1 MKRNTRITLPYSLCL
16 VLAMT
21 AVFILVAAV
30 VGGMAYRDSRAARSA
45 LAFEVLSDA
54 LSDAEAELAAQIAPA
69 REHVRLAQRWIL
81 QGTLARERVENWS
94 TLLLPPLEGRDG
106 VMSLAIVTDGGLLWQ
121 ASRRREGWSG
131 RWSPDV
137 DFEAPPAE
145 TTWDAFGRS
154 LRHGAG
160 ELSELEGAY
169 VSALQAFR
177 DRKNRNPDYIHVDAQ
192 RMATGSERVFLA
204 MDLGS
209 SLGAPGI
216 IAMELHIPRA
226 VLSER
231 APEDGRITWQSDPGG
246 KRLACLEE
254 SQTRELLTNSA
265 VPHHAS
271 LALRTLFPAPNGT
284 TGPRWYGARAYAVG
298 SDYRWWVVASVGE
311 SALPEPSLPVVHYG
325 LVGFLVGLAG
335 TVGVATTMGW
345 KISRPLSLIARRAN
359 GIQSM
364 DEHYLPW
371 PNSRFTEVNQLTTAL
386 EDLYETAVEH
396 LDYHDAPLV
405 VWGQEEELSGT
416 EGVVDAEPL
425 KRHINLHANGDKVPQ
440 GADAPSG
447 PVINV
452 SGEVGGVPAVPAAQL
467 QVLHGSRKEVRR
479 LQSQLAGAYEELRT
493 ADVHFQ
499 QGEARQKRQREAL
512 RELDRQLQ
520 REGAV
525 TPETLRILQ
534 SVLEARV
541 VGFWRLQS
549 DREWFRL
556 RLSTDDSADET
567 PLPNHVFLRALLQD
581 ELVVATRDLAGDPR
595 FAPLREHPRWQHARG
610 AMLLVP
616 LKFGAHVLGFFAI
629 EHGRLM
635 GVWKGDEETFA
646 SSCAIQCTM
655 VLGASLQIKNGLPVT
670 PRPSA
675 AGEEEGLGEGG
686 EEEIRWE
693 TDLAGCFKSIEG
705 NVAALLGYTARDLL
719 GQPLTFLSET
729 AQGERDLAQLQQALS
744 GAPCTGYE
752 TTLRTGYGEEIRLYV
767 MAEVQ
772 RDTAG
777 RVAGIRG
784 TARPVAIPVP

>member
-1 MKRNTRITLPYSLCL
+1 MG
-16 VLAMT
+16 
-21 AVFILVAAV
+21 AVFLLVGV
-30 VGGMAYRDSRAARSA
+30 IIGGMAYRDGRAARSA
-45 LAFEVLSDA
+45 LAQDVLTAA
-54 LSDAEAELAAQIAPA
+54 LENAQEELASQFDPA
-69 REHVRLAQRWIL
+69 REHLRLAQRWIV
-81 QGTLARERVENWS
+81 QGTLPKERVGNWS
-94 TLLLPPLEGRDG
+94 TLLLPPLEGRSG
-106 VMSLAIVTDGGLLWQ
+106 VISLGVVTDGGLLWQ

-131 RWSPDV
+131 RWSADA
-137 DFEAPPAE
+137 DFESPPAE

-160 ELSELEGAY
+160 KLSEIESGY
-169 VSALQAFR
+169 VTALQAFR
-177 DRKNRNPDYIHVDAQ
+177 ERKTRDPEYLFVQAQRVDAGF
-192 RMATGSERVFLA
+192 TTVFLA

-209 SLGAPGI
+209 VLGAPGI
-216 IAMELHIPRA
+216 IAMELRVARFMAGDQAQDGGNI
-226 VLSER
+226 VL
-231 APEDGRITWQSDPGG
+231 QSDPGG
-246 KRLACLEE
+246 TRLSYLEE
-254 SQTRELLTNSA
+254 SQTRDLLTTNA

-271 LALRTLFPAPNGT
+271 LALRTLFPMPSNEPGA
-284 TGPRWYGARAYAVG
+284 RWYGARPYRVG
-298 SDYRWWVVASVGE
+298 PDYSWWVVASVGE
-311 SALPEPSLPVVHYG
+311 RALPEPVLPLMQYGVVG
-325 LVGFLVGLAG
+325 LLVGLAA
-335 TVGVATTMGW
+335 TVGVATTMGR

-371 PNSRFTEVNQLTTAL
+371 PNSPFTEVNQLTTAL

-425 KRHINLHANGDKVPQ
+425 KRHINLHTSGEKVSQGD
-440 GADAPSG
+440 DAPSG

-452 SGEVGGVPAVPAAQL
+452 SSEVGGVPAVPAAQL

-499 QGEARQKRQREAL
+499 QGETRQKRQREAL

-556 RLSTDDSADET
+556 RLSTDVDADQT
-567 PLPNHVFLRALLQD
+567 PLPNHVFLRALLQE

-595 FAPLREHPRWQHARG
+595 FAPLREHPQWHHARG

-655 VLGASLQIKNGLPVT
+655 VLGASLQIKSGLPVV

-675 AGEEEGLGEGG
+675 DGEGEGLVEEG

-705 NVAALLGYTARDLL
+705 NLTGLLGYTARDLL
-719 GQPLTFLSET
+719 GQPVTFLSET

-752 TTLRTGYGEEIRLYV
+752 TILRTGYGEEIRLHIR
-767 MAEVQ
+767 AEVL